1 MDISFILSF
10 GVVKN
15 IGRGGGQNNSLN
27 LLSAIT
33 LPWSYKINF
42 SLLRNVD
49 EIHLDSKIGV
59 KMKMLRFRIMCL
71 RR

>member
-15 IGRGGGQNNSLN
+15 IGRGRGAKNSLN

-59 KMKMLRFRIMCL
+59 KMKY
-71 RR
+71 

>member
-15 IGRGGGQNNSLN
+15 IGRGGQNNSLN

-49 EIHLDSKIGV
+49 EIHLDSKIGD